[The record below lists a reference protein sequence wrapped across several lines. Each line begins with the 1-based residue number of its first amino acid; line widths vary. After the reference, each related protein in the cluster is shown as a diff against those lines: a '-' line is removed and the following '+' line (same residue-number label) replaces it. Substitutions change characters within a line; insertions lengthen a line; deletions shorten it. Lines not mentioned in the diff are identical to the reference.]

1 MKKFQTNASDILGR
15 MIQSEE
21 FCDVTLASDDGEK
34 ILAHKVVL
42 ASASTLFRE
51 IFQDSE
57 ENKGVQSKYMNA
69 MVKLVYNGETEIK
82 LIECEEFINIL
93 KQYSVASKESLSGDK
108 EDTTSKKKYEEQNN
122 DSNDTPENVIK
133 KLENEIKSQKQDIL
147 KFQKTFT

>member
-1 MKKFQTNASDILGR
+1 
-15 MIQSEE
+15 
-21 FCDVTLASDDGEK
+21 
-34 ILAHKVVL
+34 
-42 ASASTLFRE
+42 
-51 IFQDSE
+51 
-57 ENKGVQSKYMNA
+57 

-147 KFQKTFT
+147 KFQKTFTQMKVDIYKLRAENKVCQLNYVKPDINYNESNELKKNENSKKINSETQTEATYIEI

>member
-15 MIQSEE
+15 MIQLEE

-42 ASASTLFRE
+42 ASASTLFME

-93 KQYSVASKESLSGDK
+93 KQYSVVSKELLSGDK
-108 EDTTSKKKYEEQNN
+108 EDTTSKNK
-122 DSNDTPENVIK
+122 I
-133 KLENEIKSQKQDIL
+133 
-147 KFQKTFT
+147 

>member
-15 MIQSEE
+15 MIQLEE
-21 FCDVTLASDDGEK
+21 LCDVTLASDDGEK

-93 KQYSVASKESLSGDK
+93 KQYSVASKESLSWDK

-133 KLENEIKSQKQDIL
+133 KLKN
-147 KFQKTFT
+147 